1 MKRMFRNIILRLKG
15 IFKSCREK
23 IIPPYMTCPYAGD
36 KDICNDCECQI
47 CSLNPYNKDVNE

>member
-1 MKRMFRNIILRLKG
+1 MFRNIILRLKG

-23 IIPPYMTCPYAGD
+23 IIPPYMICPYAGD

-47 CSLNPYNKDVNE
+47 CSLNPYNKDINE